1 LAWHISLQDVE
12 FFHAFLPARQRAQ
25 PDTQWV
31 EAAMACLLVVDAS
44 QKRIEGIIAIRAT
57 ALLTSAS
64 SALSQIG
71 FAPLLFRQVVF
82 FPQLGHDL
90 INAGLVTLFICWLQ
104 RRYDRRAP
112 AINTIFVDREE
123 YVADTET
130 SGDYVLKLMSG
141 FTLFRHQSRAT
152 LTP

>member
-1 LAWHISLQDVE
+1 MALARLDRVRVLDNPKQIDRKVQ
-12 FFHAFLPARQRAQ
+12 
-25 PDTQWV
+25 
-31 EAAMACLLVVDAS
+31 LVVDAS
-44 QKRIEGIIAIRAT
+44 QKKRIGGIIAIRAR

-112 AINTIFVDREE
+112 ALNTIFVDHEE